1 MREADGRGVVC
12 AANVHNFS
20 KKANDAVL
28 GQDVLNTASFYRGDI
43 ELKESVSVR
52 GANWE
57 KWSTYEPGDRR
68 NGTGCMFCT

>member
-28 GQDVLNTASFYRGDI
+28 GQDVLKGMLPNSIQQLSIAEI
-43 ELKESVSVR
+43 
-52 GANWE
+52 
-57 KWSTYEPGDRR
+57 
-68 NGTGCMFCT
+68 